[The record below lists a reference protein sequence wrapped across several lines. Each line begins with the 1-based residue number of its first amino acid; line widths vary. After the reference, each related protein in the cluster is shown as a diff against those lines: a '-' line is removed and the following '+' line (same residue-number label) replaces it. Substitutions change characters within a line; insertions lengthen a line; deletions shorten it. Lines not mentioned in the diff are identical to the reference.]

1 MAKDDN
7 LFAMELK
14 GYIYIITFSNIIQK
28 IYIAIHPKRIL
39 PKYSTQKN
47 SSLIFDPKRI
57 LP

>member
-39 PKYSTQKN
+39 PKYSTQIEFFLN
-47 SSLIFDPKRI
+47 IPPKRN